1 MKHPLKYVLCLFCLF
16 ALAACSP
23 VVAKRGNMVEDY
35 KLREVKA
42 GVSTRSDVLQ
52 ILGSPTTVSTF
63 NPNVWYYLG
72 QTTEKRGILDP
83 EIVDEKI
90 VAVAFNAEGVVEVVQ
105 DVDNT
110 REDIPVARAKTPTH
124 GNDLTLT
131 QQLLGNLGRFNP
143 KSGAK

>member
-35 KLREVKA
+35 KLQEVKA

-72 QTTEKRGILDP
+72 QTIEKRGILDP

-105 DVDNT
+105 DE
-110 REDIPVARAKTPTH
+110 R
-124 GNDLTLT
+124 
-131 QQLLGNLGRFNP
+131 
-143 KSGAK
+143 